1 MTSSH
6 PKLAALAAITLIFSL
21 LCCSANAC
29 TAIYVGSALT
39 DDGATVLARS
49 EDIANS
55 YNKLYF
61 VNPHGAHKMCI
72 RDRNDTDWKCIRNRS
87 KAK

>member
-61 VNPHGAHKMCI
+61 VNPHGAHTTGETYVGCYGF
-72 RDRNDTDWKCIRNRS
+72 TYTVGFFLP
-87 KAK
+87 